1 MMRLLIRISKKYTCI
16 PWYLYSE
23 GRKGVLLVPLG
34 KVDVL
39 KGRIQEIFVD
49 VGAGSGE
56 GGRRPGGGTLLLLR
70 AALAAGSTSY
80 YRVPQI
86 IYIYL
91 FFQIWRKFRKSLFVI
106 IELFGLLFKS
116 YK

>member
-1 MMRLLIRISKKYTCI
+1 MQLRIRNSEKYTCI
-16 PWYLYSE
+16 RWYLYSE

-56 GGRRPGGGTLLLLR
+56 GGRRTGGGALLLHR
-70 AALAAGSTSY
+70 APLASGSTSS
-80 YRVPQI
+80 YRLPQI
-86 IYIYL
+86 TY
-91 FFQIWRKFRKSLFVI
+91 KFIVANLEKVSEKKLGRGMVQWTKRLTAV
-106 IELFGLLFKS
+106 K
-116 YK
+116 

>member
-1 MMRLLIRISKKYTCI
+1 MRLQIRNSEKYTVS
-16 PWYLYSE
+16 PYLYSE

-56 GGRRPGGGTLLLLR
+56 GGRRTRGGALLLLR
-70 AALAAGSTSY
+70 APLAAGSISS
-80 YRVPQI
+80 YRVPQKI
-86 IYIYL
+86 
-91 FFQIWRKFRKSLFVI
+91 FFI
-106 IELFGLLFKS
+106 
-116 YK
+116 